1 MIFTPTE
8 CFEAGTADTT
18 DLFHMG
24 VRQHPLQKLITP
36 TLPYKVHIDDR
47 VKHGVVHAVVHV
59 EVLVIVLPPGLHRQ
73 EPGVAALL
81 IPGNFTGRVD
91 QYLLL
96 RDNSSA

>member
-1 MIFTPTE
+1 MYFLKQEGRQDDSLTSH
-8 CFEAGTADTT
+8 GSMTAQKEDTQIN
-18 DLFHMG
+18 
-24 VRQHPLQKLITP
+24 VPI
-36 TLPYKVHIDDR
+36 LPYQVHIDDR
-47 VKHGVVHAVVHV
+47 VKHGVVNTVVHV
-59 EVLVIVLPPGLHRQ
+59 KVLVIVFPPGLHRQ